1 MRTTV
6 LKTRKSIRFT
16 RKQNPSAL
24 HRKKVTKT
32 RKNTNKVTKT
42 RKKIII
48 SKKKRFM
55 IALMTAMLPYIKKK
69 TESIQPDSDFNSRP
83 TIQIYR
89 YQNLIHA
96 GAGPQDEIKKYRS
109 FVESIQKIDP
119 EDLKN
124 DETLKEE
131 VDILKKDIGCI
142 SMWDRMNN
150 LLALL
155 YGGLGKLYDNR
166 EKLYEKLTE
175 TFDQQES
182 TEIIVRVYKSLF
194 KNPERYDFD
203 STKIYLNKDSNMFTD
218 AREVEEL
225 FRSLKDNQ
233 KKVPPQ
239 REHVTER
246 KIKITRNPKR
256 GDEIRD
262 IKKVTSN
269 GQTNS

>member
-42 RKKIII
+42 RKKIRI

-69 TESIQPDSDFNSRP
+69 TESIQHDSEICSNQP
-83 TIQIYR
+83 TQQIYR

-96 GAGPQDEIKKYRS
+96 GAGTGAGAGPSSTQ
-109 FVESIQKIDP
+109 VP
-119 EDLKN
+119 P
-124 DETLKEE
+124 
-131 VDILKKDIGCI
+131 GCI
-142 SMWDRMNN
+142 TMQDRMNN

-155 YGGLGKLYDNR
+155 YEKFEYLYYHQT
-166 EKLYEKLTE
+166 ELYEKLTE
-175 TFDQQES
+175 IFDRQES

-194 KNPERYDFD
+194 KNPERYDFN
-203 STKIYLNKDSNMFTD
+203 STKIYLNKDSNMYTD

-225 FRSLKDNQ
+225 FKSLKDSYPQ
-233 KKVPPQ
+233 KKAPTP
-239 REHVTER
+239 RERVTER
-246 KIKITRNPKR
+246 IIKIIRNPKT
-256 GDEIRD
+256 GDQIGD
-262 IKKVTSN
+262 IKKVTST